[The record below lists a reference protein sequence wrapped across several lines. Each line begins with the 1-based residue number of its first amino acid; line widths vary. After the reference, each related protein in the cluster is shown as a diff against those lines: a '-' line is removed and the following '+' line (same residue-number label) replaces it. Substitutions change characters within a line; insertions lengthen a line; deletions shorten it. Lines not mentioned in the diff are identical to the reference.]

1 MTATVEAPPLV
12 APAHMHRPPAVRS
25 LVTEVTKVCA
35 SVGRVLDA
43 EQRLAVEVCTGLKA
57 NGRPASL
64 EAGVISPRQNL
75 KTFTI
80 EGITLTL
87 LLDPRTSFQLGV
99 WSAQQFDTSQE
110 TFRRFADLFESPDTY
125 PHLARRVKAIK
136 RGSGKEEIE
145 LLPAPGQRTGRR
157 LKFKARSAAGGP
169 GLTGD
174 LVVLDEAYALDDAHM
189 GALLPTLSTRHGARV
204 LYGSSAAHHS
214 SLILSRFVARGRAG
228 GRGAPAFIE
237 WCAPGSLLNPG
248 CEREGCHHAPNTP
261 GCTLD
266 REDYWLR
273 ANTAAV
279 RGRITM
285 DYLRDERGALTPQKF
300 ARERMGWHEEPDD
313 GDTPPVTAAMFN
325 EQRDPTSAITEDAPI
340 VLSVEISLS
349 RKASAIGVSGWRPDG
364 GIHIGLIEYLDGVD
378 TVLAR
383 VLELAGKH
391 ELHKIRRGPAPKPG
405 ERDRRRLHPAI
416 VIDPTSPAGMLAEP
430 LRKAGFDP
438 VLMTAAEVGASCAG
452 LQDGLT
458 ARTTWH
464 RGSVLID
471 TALEGAVRRDI
482 GDGSWAFGRKKS
494 AAASVDVAPIV
505 APTQARW
512 GLTVAEKHV
521 IHDPYKSF
529 Y

>member
-1 MTATVEAPPLV
+1 
-12 APAHMHRPPAVRS
+12 MHRPPAVRS
-25 LVTEVTKVCA
+25 LVDEVTKVCA

-57 NGRPASL
+57 SGRPASL

-87 LLDPRTSFQLGV
+87 LLDPRTTFQLGV

-136 RGSGKEEIE
+136 KGSGKEEIE
-145 LLPAPGQRTGRR
+145 LLPVPGQKTGRR
-157 LKFKARSAAGGP
+157 LKFKARSASGGP

-174 LVVLDEAYALDDAHM
+174 LVVLDEAYALDASHM
-189 GALLPTLSTRHGARV
+189 GALLPTLSTRPRAMV
-204 LYGSSAAHHS
+204 LYGSSAAHRSSRVLS
-214 SLILSRFVARGRAG
+214 SLVERGRAG

-237 WCAPGSLLNPG
+237 WCAPGSLAEPG
-248 CEREGCHHAPNTP
+248 CATEGCRHAPGAR

-273 ANTAAV
+273 ANPAMG
-279 RGRITM
+279 RRITV
-285 DYLRDERGALTPQKF
+285 DYLRDERGALTPEKF
-300 ARERMGWHEEPDD
+300 ARERLGWHEEVVD
-313 GDTPPVTAAMFN
+313 GATPPVTLADWTA
-325 EQRDPTSAITEDAPI
+325 QLDPASAIVEDGAI
-340 VLSVEISLS
+340 VLSVEIPLS
-349 RKASAIGVSGWRPDG
+349 RKSAAIAVAGWRPDG
-364 GIHIGLIEYLDGVD
+364 GIHVGLIEYLDGVD

-391 ELHKIRRGPAPKPG
+391 KLHTIRRGPAPKPG
-405 ERDRRRLHPAI
+405 KRDERRRHPAI
-416 VIDPTSPAGMLAEP
+416 ILDPTSPAGMLAEP

-458 ARTTWH
+458 AGTTWH
-464 RGSVLID
+464 RGSALID

-482 GDGSWAFGRKKS
+482 GDGAWAFGRKKS
-494 AAASVDVAPIV
+494 AAANVDVAPV
-505 APTQARW
+505 QALTQARW
-512 GLTVAEKHV
+512 GLTIAEPDTE
-521 IHDPYKSF
+521 HDLADSF
-529 Y
+529 A